1 MNVWDYRACVWDYR
15 ESTWTLDG
23 DLVGYDVEATDGPIG
38 RIERVANDAF
48 GAYVVVDIVGW
59 SVGGKRLVPAGA
71 ISSLDHPSRRVHVA
85 LTQEQLTVAPCYV
98 EDEWNDD
105 ARVQHGEAAP
115 TEELLHQGL
124 AIVSPACSRQAS
136 ATVCEDGAESQVARR
151 LRRILAALS
160 SWIPKLPTAT
170 TRNPAYHHQSS

>member
-23 DLVGYDVEATDGPIG
+23 DLVGYDVDATDGPIG
-38 RIERVANDAF
+38 SIERVANDAF

-71 ISSLDHPSRRVHVA
+71 ISSLDHPSRLVHVA

-105 ARVQHGEAAP
+105 ARVQHGEFY
-115 TEELLHQGL
+115 
-124 AIVSPACSRQAS
+124 
-136 ATVCEDGAESQVARR
+136 RR
-151 LRRILAALS
+151 N
-160 SWIPKLPTAT
+160 TAF
-170 TRNPAYHHQSS
+170 